1 MQPQNPDND
10 PYGQQ
15 PPPYGNQPPSGDQP
29 PPYGSQPPPYGQQP
43 SYPSGDYTPPPT
55 SGQPYG
61 AGGGYGAPAAQ
72 NNTLG
77 LIALIVGILSIVPLA
92 VCCPLLG
99 VPAGIAAVVLGIQ
112 GQKKADQGQATNR
125 GQAKAG
131 FITGIV
137 GVVLSV
143 LNFIASL
150 ALDFNAPGP
159 GF

>member
-29 PPYGSQPPPYGQQP
+29 PPYGSQPPAYGQQP

-61 AGGGYGAPAAQ
+61 AGGGYGAPTTQ

-77 LIALIVGILSIVPLA
+77 LIALIVGILSIVPLG

-112 GQKKADQGQATNR
+112 GQKKADQGLATNR

-150 ALDFNAPGP
+150 ALDFNTPGP

>member
-15 PPPYGNQPPSGDQP
+15 PPPYGSQPPTGDQP
-29 PPYGSQPPPYGQQP
+29 PSHGSQPPYGQQP
-43 SYPSGDYTPPPT
+43 GYPSGDYAPPPV

-61 AGGGYGAPAAQ
+61 GGGGYGAPAAPQ

-92 VCCPLLG
+92 LCCPLLG
-99 VPAGIAAVVLGIQ
+99 VPAGIAAIVLGIQ
-112 GQKKADQGQATNR
+112 GQKKADQGLASNR
-125 GQAKAG
+125 GQARAG

-137 GVVLSV
+137 GVVLSIV
-143 LNFIASL
+143 NFIASL
-150 ALDFNAPGP
+150 ALNFNAPGP